1 MQEKVISKLELVIES
16 RMKEEARRGPAAW
29 AKRQIEDRQKSEML
43 QEELDKNSAELEDL
57 KNDSQNRVEFL
68 ESRIEGL
75 ESKNVEVE
83 ELLEEAKAIPKE
95 DPAQVQKIDKLERDL
110 NSWKET
116 ARNNAISQQVS
127 ERY

>member
-1 MQEKVISKLELVIES
+1 
-16 RMKEEARRGPAAW
+16 MKEEARRGPAAW
-29 AKRQIEDRQKSEML
+29 AKRQIEDRQKSDML